1 MWSIGRNSVRLLWVR
16 ARFHDGAVQS
26 MSLHLPPPRA
36 SNAFSGVPYAFAGS
50 QGYMVSGG
58 CDGIIQ
64 YVRLR
69 QPEQASASFEDGSG
83 TNSITPPG
91 QVRGNAPSI
100 ASVPEGH
107 ERCRKCDAV
116 VPIQN
121 MRLHEARCD
130 QVNTSIS
137 TTSAVPKAAQSK
149 EVKFEQK
156 RCKGHVGAVNALHA
170 GALSCVSGGDD
181 CSVRIWQV
189 WCMHQRSSSDS
200 SYVTHLQLINS
211 PIICVIVLFF
221 FTFIGCWPAFGALPA
236 HSSR

>member
-1 MWSIGRNSVRLLWVR
+1 MWSIGCNSVRLLWVR
-16 ARFHDGAVQS
+16 AQFHDGAVQS

-36 SNAFSGVPYAFAGS
+36 SNASCGVPYAFAGS

-69 QPEQASASFEDGSG
+69 QPEQASASFEGGSG
-83 TNSITPPG
+83 TNSILPPG
-91 QVRGNAPSI
+91 QALGNASSAPSM
-100 ASVPEGH
+100 PEGH
-107 ERCRKCDAV
+107 ERCRKCGAA

-121 MRLHEARCD
+121 MVLHVARCD
-130 QVNTSIS
+130 QMNTSIS
-137 TTSAVPKAAQSK
+137 TSVVPKASQSK

-189 WCMHQRSSSDS
+189 RCMHQRSSSDS
-200 SYVTHLQLINS
+200 SYVTCLQLINS
-211 PIICVIVLFF
+211 PYICVIVMFF
-221 FTFIGCWPAFGALPA
+221 FTFIGRWPASGALPA